1 MNSLAAKFA
10 SGIARLTPFGKGD
23 EDPIGSVKA
32 ATRWIAALPI
42 GDAFKCQ
49 QSILGELKRL
59 NEKSS
64 QFTKDRLAVLMLL
77 DEKAQDLQDT
87 LVRQYLRN
95 PRMSRS
101 VESQLWHAV
110 YGLYWESARG
120 YYTFVQLFST
130 RSEKSP
136 YESQIPLITLRAIRA
151 FGHLLKWRSIRYLP
165 AGEKLW
171 LRLHNLYRIAESEG
185 FNRQPMLAYADDS
198 AACSCESAYLHISML
213 SLANSGTLYPK
224 QLDLLDHWLRSWQM
238 HLQLDR
244 RMSPDT
250 PSFVVDLSADHGP
263 RRARKPDLNKP
274 MRFWTTSAL
283 LLKLDELSAALRA
296 GSAPVQL
303 GLTENA
309 RTAESL
315 DLLKHLQLSW
325 SSLTSREQ
333 RRAPREN
340 MKRMFDVAQGHNAI
354 VNQLKVADAPTQ
366 VSPYGSGLSYN
377 EADDVQVY
385 GFITERTRE
394 RVSQMQA
401 PVTRNS
407 PDVES
412 WVMHDESECGFG
424 AIVESRDKD
433 WLRVGALICL
443 KPHESHQWQLG
454 IIRRLSRVNDDSSS
468 VGIETLAEPPSLVM
482 LYDPPAASTYTVNG
496 VDLNGTSQVYA
507 SLWLG
512 NGNGQESVVID
523 PVNFIPGRAFQI
535 HGVSE
540 IRKISLGKPIDRSE
554 GWIRVAVEPYVEPG
568 KPDLEPSIAAVDD

>member
-10 SGIARLTPFGKGD
+10 SGIARLTPFGKGG
-23 EDPIGSVKA
+23 EDPISSVKA

-59 NEKSS
+59 NENST

-110 YGLYWESARG
+110 YGLYWEAARG

-136 YESQIPLITLRAIRA
+136 HENQIPLITLRAIRA

-185 FNRQPMLAYADDS
+185 FKQQPLLAYADDTT
-198 AACSCESAYLHISML
+198 ACSCESAYLRISML

-224 QLDLLDHWLRSWQM
+224 QLDLLDRWLKSWHTQF
-238 HLQLDR
+238 QLETR
-244 RMSPDT
+244 PHPDL

-263 RRARKPDLNKP
+263 RRARKPDLDKP

-283 LLKLDELSAALRA
+283 LLKLDELTAALHE
-296 GSAPVQL
+296 GKTPEEL
-303 GLTENA
+303 GLTETA

-315 DLLKHLQLSW
+315 DLLKHLHHSW
-325 SSLTSREQ
+325 SSLSSREQ
-333 RRAPREN
+333 RRAPREP
-340 MKRMFDVAQGHNAI
+340 MKRLFDVAHGLSAI
-354 VNQLKVADAPTQ
+354 INQFKVIDAPASA
-366 VSPYGSGLSYN
+366 SPYGSGLNYN
-377 EADDVQVY
+377 EVDDVQVY
-385 GFITERTRE
+385 GFITDRTRE
-394 RVSQMQA
+394 RASKMQP
-401 PVTRNS
+401 PVIQAS
-407 PDVES
+407 PEVES

-424 AIVESRDKD
+424 AIIESRDKD

-443 KPHESHQWQLG
+443 KPHETSLWQLG
-454 IIRRLSRVNDDSSS
+454 IVRRLSRVNDDSSS
-468 VGIETLAEPPSLVM
+468 VGIETLAEAPALVM
-482 LYDPPAASTYTVNG
+482 LYDPPTPSTYTVNG
-496 VDLNGTSQVYA
+496 IDQNSASVPHA
-507 SLWLG
+507 SLWLSNSPETG
-512 NGNGQESVVID
+512 SVIID
-523 PVNFIPGRAFQI
+523 PVHFIPGRIFQI
-535 HGVSE
+535 NGVPGLN
-540 IRKISLGKPIDRSE
+540 KITLGKPMDRSE
-554 GWIRVAVEPYVEPG
+554 GWIRVR
-568 KPDLEPSIAAVDD
+568 LEPCAEPVNG